1 MNNNIN
7 RNTIYFNSLRIGK
20 KLLKIGSVSLL
31 DHSIVKENKQE
42 MVSLVFYMNRKFML
56 QFAGIGT
63 QYTDED
69 KKEKRFN
76 EFMGGISSQFVR
88 DSLLKV
94 EAVKEFSINEDVLY
108 GINWKSGLTA
118 IILSFEF
125 KPGVP
130 DHILNTT
137 IDYIE
142 DYFSD
147 PEYEYVMNILVDIDM
162 YLKHINTIDFEN
174 FLYRND
180 DNNIGFAK
188 SRLEM
193 LKSYYITSTNMAT
206 EIIDDIIVHK
216 DMMGKLNGDK
226 EENTSA

>member
-7 RNTIYFNSLRIGK
+7 RKTIFYNSLRTGK
-20 KLLKIGSVSLL
+20 KIGKIGSVSLL
-31 DHSIVKENKQE
+31 NRSIIKENKQE
-42 MVSLVFYMNRKFML
+42 MVSLVFYMDRKFML
-56 QFAGIGT
+56 EFAGIGM
-63 QYTDED
+63 QYTNETE
-69 KKEKRFN
+69 KEKRFN

-88 DSLLKV
+88 DFLIKV
-94 EAVKEFSINEDVLY
+94 DTVKEFSINEDVLY
-108 GINWKSGLTA
+108 GINWKTGLTV
-118 IILSFEF
+118 ISFEF

-147 PEYEYVMNILVDIDM
+147 PEYEYVMNIMMDIDKYM
-162 YLKHINTIDFEN
+162 KRIDSIDFEN

-193 LKSYYITSTNMAT
+193 LKSYYAASTNIAT

-216 DMMGKLNGDK
+216 DMMRKLRGDK
-226 EENTSA
+226 KENTDA

>member
-1 MNNNIN
+1 
-7 RNTIYFNSLRIGK
+7 LRTGK
-20 KLLKIGSVSLL
+20 KIGKIGSVSLL
-31 DHSIVKENKQE
+31 NHSIVKEDDQE
-42 MVSLVFYMNRKFML
+42 MVSLVFSMDRKFMMK
-56 QFAGIGT
+56 FAGIGI
-63 QYTDED
+63 QYTDDTE
-69 KKEKRFN
+69 KEKRFN
-76 EFMGGISSQFVR
+76 EFMRGVSSQFVR
-88 DSLLKV
+88 DFLSKV
-94 EAVKEFSINEDVLY
+94 DSVKEFSINEDVLY
-108 GINWKSGLTA
+108 GINWKTGLTV
-118 IILSFEF
+118 ISFEF

-147 PEYEYVMNILVDIDM
+147 PEYEYVINIMMDVDKYMKRIDS
-162 YLKHINTIDFEN
+162 IDFEN

-193 LKSYYITSTNMAT
+193 LKSYYAASTNIAT

-216 DMMGKLNGDK
+216 DMMRKLRSDK
-226 EENTSA
+226 KENTDA